1 MADTVIAT
9 HVKDALLR
17 APYLYAKHINVEVDR
32 GIVHL
37 DGMVWA
43 NDDFR
48 DTRLIAKSVPG
59 VIDVVAYLDLERGG
73 RR

>member
-1 MADTVIAT
+1 MADRVIAT
-9 HVKDALLR
+9 HVKEALLR
-17 APYLYAKHINVEVDR
+17 APYLYAKHGDVEVDR
-32 GIVHL
+32 GVVHL
-37 DGMVWA
+37 DGMIWA

-59 VIDVVAYLDLERGG
+59 VIDVVPGLDLERGG

>member
-1 MADTVIAT
+1 
-9 HVKDALLR
+9 
-17 APYLYAKHINVEVDR
+17 
-32 GIVHL
+32 
-37 DGMVWA
+37 MVWA